1 MSNQIFSKIDGAIS
15 TLIGYIETGD
25 LALPDLQRPFV
36 WGNNKVRDLF
46 DSMYRG
52 YPIGYFLLWRNNSGE
67 KLTHIGSEDKMH
79 KIPNMLII
87 DGQQRLTALYSIIK
101 KQEVK
106 DKDYRFRRIKIAFN
120 PVLEEFRVADAAT
133 VKNKEYINDIS
144 EVFEGST
151 WQFITNYLAQYR
163 AYVIEITERY
173 KEIVKKVQDGIDL
186 KDAEY
191 IFCITRLNQIK
202 NPTDNITQLIAKLR
216 ERKAI
221 SLSENHK
228 ELFFDF
234 FEKPIE
240 INEDEISTR
249 INKLHSLT
257 NYPYQALEVSADID
271 EEVVAEIFTR
281 INSKGVSLNQA
292 DFILTLISVFWEEGR
307 TKINDFCKSS
317 KIVPDHSTKDS
328 PFNYIM
334 QPDAQDI
341 VRVIVGFGFK
351 RARMKDAYAI
361 LKGRDPE
368 TNKYST
374 ILREKQ
380 FDVFK
385 STLSDVIN
393 TTNWHALIRIIQGIG
408 YKSSGLIASKNSI
421 INSYIFYLIGKLHY
435 HIDYKELD
443 KLISRWFLM
452 SSLTSRYS
460 GSSESIMESDLNKI
474 KFCKDGE
481 EFKTALNNIIESTLT
496 NDFWNISLPN
506 DILVTSNTI
515 SPVASAFFAGLI
527 FNGTKALF
535 SERKVSDLYD
545 PSIKI
550 KKNSLDKHHIFPKE
564 YLKKQGIELTQINQ
578 IANLTYLE
586 YIDNIKISD
595 SEPNSY
601 FHEIKSKYY
610 AGKEIQLE
618 NALVEHG
625 IPLDFYDMEYSEFLI
640 ERRRKISMLIKEM
653 FDKISL

>member
-1 MSNQIFSKIDGAIS
+1 MSNQIFSKVDGAIA

-52 YPIGYFLLWRNNSGE
+52 YPIGYFLLWNNNTGE
-67 KLTHIGSEDKMH
+67 KLSHIGLDDKMH
-79 KIPNMLII
+79 KVPNMLII

-106 DKDYRFRRIKIAFN
+106 DKDYKFRRIKIAFN

-144 EVFEGST
+144 EVFASGT
-151 WQFITNYLAQYR
+151 WQFTNNYLIQYR
-163 AYVIEITERY
+163 EYVTELNEKYKAIIDEINIGT
-173 KEIVKKVQDGIDL
+173 DL

-202 NPTDNITQLIAKLR
+202 DASDNYTQLIASLKQ
-216 ERKAI
+216 RKATQ
-221 SLSENHK
+221 LSIDQK
-228 ELFFDF
+228 ELFISF

-240 INEDEISTR
+240 INEDEIGNR

-257 NYPYQALEVSADID
+257 NYPFQALQVSAEID

-292 DFILTLISVFWEEGR
+292 DFILTLISVFWEQGR
-307 TKINDFCKSS
+307 MQINDFCKSA
-317 KIVPDHSTKDS
+317 KIVPDLQTKDS
-328 PFNYIM
+328 PFNYII

-341 VRVIVGFGFK
+341 VRIIIGLGFK

-361 LKGRDPE
+361 LKGRDPD

-374 ILREKQ
+374 VLREKQ
-380 FDVFK
+380 FDIFK
-385 STLSDVIN
+385 ETLPDVIN
-393 TTNWHALIRIIQGIG
+393 TTNWHSLIKIIQGIG
-408 YKSSGLIASKNSI
+408 YKSSGLIASNNSI
-421 INSYIFYLIGKLHY
+421 VNSYILFLIGKLNY
-435 HIDYKELD
+435 KIDYKELD
-443 KLISRWFLM
+443 KLIARWFFM

-474 KFCKDGE
+474 KNSKDGE
-481 EFKTALNNIIESTLT
+481 EFKRTINNIIDSTLT
-496 NDFWNISLPN
+496 NDFWSISLPN

-515 SPVASAFFAGLI
+515 SPVANAFFASLI
-527 FNGTKALF
+527 YNGTKALF
-535 SERKVSDLYD
+535 SDRKISDLYD

-550 KKNSLDKHHIFPKE
+550 KKSSLDKHHIFPKE
-564 YLKKQGIELTQINQ
+564 YLKNQGVDLTLINQ

-595 SEPNSY
+595 TEPRTYYN
-601 FHEIKSKYY
+601 EIKTKYY
-610 AGKEIQLE
+610 SSKESFLDNSLE
-618 NALVEHG
+618 EHG
-625 IPLDFYDMEYSEFLI
+625 IPNGFYDMEYPVFLA
-640 ERRRKISMLIKEM
+640 ERRKKIAVMIKTM
-653 FDKISL
+653 FENI

>member
-1 MSNQIFSKIDGAIS
+1 MSNQIFSKIDGAIA

-52 YPIGYFLLWRNNSGE
+52 YPIGYFLLWKNSTGE
-67 KLTHIGSEDKMH
+67 KLTQIGIDDKMH

-106 DKDYRFRRIKIAFN
+106 DKEYIFKRIKIAFN

-133 VKNKEYINDIS
+133 IKNKEFINDIS
-144 EVFEGST
+144 DVFAVST
-151 WQFITNYLAQYR
+151 WHFITNYLAQYR
-163 AYVIEITERY
+163 TYVADITQKYKEITE
-173 KEIVKKVQDGIDL
+173 KIQAGIDL

-191 IFCITRLNQIK
+191 VFCITRLNQIK
-202 NPTDNITQLIAKLR
+202 DPNDSYTQLIASLR

-221 SLSENHK
+221 SLSENKK
-228 ELFFDF
+228 ELFVSF

-240 INEDEISTR
+240 INEEEISTR

-257 NYPYQALEVSADID
+257 SYPYQALEVSSDVD

-292 DFILTLISVFWEEGR
+292 DFILTLISVFWEDGR
-307 TKINDFCKSS
+307 TQINEFCKSS
-317 KIVPDHSTKDS
+317 KIVPDLWTKDS

-341 VRVIVGFGFK
+341 VRIIIGLGFK

-361 LKGRDPE
+361 LKGRDPD

-374 ILREKQ
+374 VLREKQ
-380 FDVFK
+380 FAVFK
-385 STLSDVIN
+385 DTLSDVIN
-393 TTNWHALIRIIQGIG
+393 TSNWHSLIKIIQSIG
-408 YKSSGLIASKNSI
+408 YKSSSLIASNNSI
-421 INSYIFYLIGKLHY
+421 INSYIFYLIGKLCY
-435 HIDYKELD
+435 KINYKELD
-443 KLISRWFLM
+443 RLIARWFFM

-474 KFCKDGE
+474 KTCNDGD
-481 EFKTALNNIIESTLT
+481 EFKHVINIIIDSTLT

-506 DILVTSNTI
+506 DLLVTSNTI
-515 SPVASAFFAGLI
+515 SPVANAFFASLI
-527 FNGTKALF
+527 YNDTKALF
-535 SERKVSDLYD
+535 SDRKISDLYD

-564 YLKKQGIELTQINQ
+564 YLKQKGVELTSINQ

-586 YIDNIKISD
+586 YVDNIKISD
-595 SEPNSY
+595 TEPRTY
-601 FHEIKSKYY
+601 FNEIKNKYFSSKLN
-610 AGKEIQLE
+610 ILE
-618 NALVEHG
+618 KALEEHG
-625 IPLDFYDMEYSEFLI
+625 IPKGFYEMDYLDFLT
-640 ERRRKISMLIKEM
+640 ERRKKIAVLIKEM
-653 FDKISL
+653 YDKI

>member
-1 MSNQIFSKIDGAIS
+1 MSNQIFSKIDGAIT

-52 YPIGYFLLWRNNSGE
+52 YPIGYFLLWRNNTGE
-67 KLTHIGSEDKMH
+67 KLTQIGKDDKMH
-79 KIPNMLII
+79 KVPNMLII

-106 DKDYRFRRIKIAFN
+106 DKDYKFRRIKIAFN

-133 VKNKEYINDIS
+133 IKNKEFINDIS

-151 WQFITNYLAQYR
+151 WQFITNYLTQYR
-163 AYVIEITERY
+163 TYVAEITERY
-173 KEIVKKVQDGIDL
+173 KEIISKIQSGTDL

-202 NPTDNITQLIAKLR
+202 DPSDNITQLIASLK

-221 SLSENHK
+221 SLPDYQK
-228 ELFFDF
+228 ELFLNF

-257 NYPYQALEVSADID
+257 NYPYQALEVSADVD
-271 EEVVAEIFTR
+271 EEIVAEIFTR

-307 TKINDFCKSS
+307 TLINDFCKNS
-317 KIVPDHSTKDS
+317 KIVPALTTKDS
-328 PFNYIM
+328 PFNYII

-341 VRVIVGFGFK
+341 VRVIVGLGFK

-361 LKGRDPE
+361 LKGRDPD

-385 STLSDVIN
+385 ATLSEVIN
-393 TTNWHALIRIIQGIG
+393 TTNWHSLVKIIQSIG
-408 YKSSGLIASKNSI
+408 YKSNGLIASNNSI

-435 HIDYKELD
+435 KIDYKELD
-443 KLISRWFLM
+443 KLIARWFFM

-474 KFCKDGE
+474 KSCKDGN
-481 EFKTALNNIIESTLT
+481 EFKLAINNIIDSTLT

-515 SPVASAFFAGLI
+515 SPVANAFFASLI
-527 FNGTKALF
+527 YNGTKALF
-535 SERKVSDLYD
+535 SDRKVSDLYD

-564 YLKKQGIELTQINQ
+564 YLKNLGIELTQINQ

-595 SEPNSY
+595 TEPKSY
-601 FHEIKSKYY
+601 YTEIKSKYY
-610 AGKEIQLE
+610 SGKETILE
-618 NALVEHG
+618 NSLKEHC
-625 IPLDFYDMEYSEFLI
+625 IPIDFYDMEYSVFLN
-640 ERRRKISMLIKEM
+640 ERRKKISLMIKEM
-653 FDKISL
+653 YSNI

>member
-1 MSNQIFSKIDGAIS
+1 MSNQIFSKIDGAIA

-52 YPIGYFLLWRNNSGE
+52 YPIGYFLLWRNNTGE
-67 KLTHIGSEDKMH
+67 KLTQIGKDDKMH
-79 KIPNMLII
+79 KVPNMLII

-106 DKDYRFRRIKIAFN
+106 DKDYKFRRIKIAFN
-120 PVLEEFRVADAAT
+120 PVLEEFRVSDAAT
-133 VKNKEYINDIS
+133 IKNKEFINDIS

-151 WQFITNYLAQYR
+151 WQFITNYLTQYR
-163 AYVIEITERY
+163 AYVAEITERY
-173 KEIVKKVQDGIDL
+173 KEIIDKIQSGTDL

-191 IFCITRLNQIK
+191 IFCITRLNQVK
-202 NPTDNITQLIAKLR
+202 DPADNITQLIASLR

-221 SLSENHK
+221 SLSENQK
-228 ELFFDF
+228 ELFLNF

-257 NYPYQALEVSADID
+257 NYPYQALEVSSEVD
-271 EEVVAEIFTR
+271 EEIVAEIFTR
-281 INSKGVSLNQA
+281 INSKGVTLNQA

-307 TKINDFCKSS
+307 MLINDFCKSS
-317 KIVPDHSTKDS
+317 KNVPDPSVKDS
-328 PFNYIM
+328 PFNYILK
-334 QPDAQDI
+334 PDAQDI
-341 VRVIVGFGFK
+341 VRMIVGLGFK

-361 LKGRDPE
+361 LKGRDPD

-380 FDVFK
+380 FEVFK
-385 STLSDVIN
+385 ETLSDVIN
-393 TTNWHALIRIIQGIG
+393 TTNWHSLIKIIQSIG
-408 YKSSGLIASKNSI
+408 YKSDGLIASKNSI

-435 HIDYKELD
+435 KIDYKELD
-443 KLISRWFLM
+443 RLIARWFFM

-474 KFCKDGE
+474 KSCKDGN
-481 EFKTALNNIIESTLT
+481 EFKLAINNIIDSTLT

-515 SPVASAFFAGLI
+515 SPVANAFFASLI
-527 FNGTKALF
+527 YNGTKALF

-564 YLKKQGIELTQINQ
+564 YLKNQGIELTQINQ

-586 YIDNIKISD
+586 YIDNIKISN
-595 SEPNSY
+595 SEPRSY
-601 FHEIKSKYY
+601 YNEIKSKYY
-610 AGKEIQLE
+610 LGKEFVLE
-618 NALVEHG
+618 NALKEHG
-625 IPLDFYDMEYSEFLI
+625 IPIDFYEMEYSVFLS
-640 ERRRKISMLIKEM
+640 ERRKKIAILIKDM
-653 FDKISL
+653 FSNI

>member
-1 MSNQIFSKIDGAIS
+1 MSNQIFSKIDGAIA

-67 KLTHIGSEDKMH
+67 KLTQIGTDDKMH
-79 KIPNMLII
+79 KVPNLLII

-101 KQEVK
+101 KKEVK

-133 VKNKEYINDIS
+133 IKNKEFINDIS
-144 EVFEGST
+144 DLFEGST
-151 WQFITNYLAQYR
+151 WQFITNYLSQYR
-163 AYVIEITERY
+163 TYVAEITEKY
-173 KEIVKKVQDGIDL
+173 KEIIGKIQAKTDL

-202 NPTDNITQLIAKLR
+202 DPEDNITQLIASLR

-221 SLSENHK
+221 SLPDNQK
-228 ELFFDF
+228 ELFFNF

-249 INKLHSLT
+249 INRLHSLT
-257 NYPYQALEVSADID
+257 NYPYQALEVSSDVD

-281 INSKGVSLNQA
+281 INSKGISLNQA
-292 DFILTLISVFWEEGR
+292 DFILTLISVFWEDGR
-307 TKINDFCKSS
+307 TQINDFCKNS
-317 KIVPDHSTKDS
+317 KIVPALSTKDS
-328 PFNYIM
+328 PFNYII

-341 VRVIVGFGFK
+341 VRIIVGLGFK
-351 RARMKDAYAI
+351 RAKMKDAYAI
-361 LKGRDPE
+361 LKGRDPD

-374 ILREKQ
+374 LLREKQ
-380 FDVFK
+380 FELFK
-385 STLSDVIN
+385 VTLTDVIN
-393 TTNWHALIRIIQGIG
+393 TTNWHTLIKIIQSIG

-435 HIDYKELD
+435 RIDYKELD
-443 KLISRWFLM
+443 RLIARWFFM

-474 KFCKDGE
+474 KSCKDGD
-481 EFKTALNNIIESTLT
+481 EFKLVLNNIIESTLT

-515 SPVASAFFAGLI
+515 SPVANAFFANLI
-527 FNGTKALF
+527 FNSTKALF

-595 SEPNSY
+595 VEPKSY
-601 FHEIKSKYY
+601 YNEIQNKYY
-610 AGKEIQLE
+610 AGKESVLE
-618 NALVEHG
+618 KALKEHC
-625 IPLDFYDMEYSEFLI
+625 IPIDFYDMEYPDFLR
-640 ERRRKISMLIKEM
+640 ERRKKMALLIKEM
-653 FDKISL
+653 YSNI

>member
-1 MSNQIFSKIDGAIS
+1 MNNQIFSRIDGAIE

-52 YPIGYFLLWRNNSGE
+52 YPIGYFLLWRNNTGE
-67 KLTHIGSEDKMH
+67 KLTHIGIDDKMH
-79 KIPNMLII
+79 KVPNMLII

-133 VKNKEYINDIS
+133 IKNKEFINDIS
-144 EVFEGST
+144 DVFEGST
-151 WQFITNYLAQYR
+151 WPFITNYLTQYR
-163 AYVIEITERY
+163 TYIAEITEKY
-173 KEIVKKVQDGIDL
+173 KEIIGKIQIGTGL

-202 NPTDNITQLIAKLR
+202 DPADNITQLIASLR

-221 SLSENHK
+221 SLPEKQK
-228 ELFFDF
+228 ELFLNF

-257 NYPYQALEVSADID
+257 NYPYQALEVSSDVD
-271 EEVVAEIFTR
+271 EEIVAEIFTR
-281 INSKGVSLNQA
+281 INSKGVSLNQT

-307 TKINDFCKSS
+307 TQINDFCKSS
-317 KIVPDHSTKDS
+317 KIVPDSTTKDS

-341 VRVIVGFGFK
+341 VRVIVGLGFK

-361 LKGRDPE
+361 LKGRDPD

-380 FDVFK
+380 FEVFK
-385 STLSDVIN
+385 ATLSDVIN
-393 TTNWHALIRIIQGIG
+393 TTNWHSIIKIIQSIG
-408 YKSSGLIASKNSI
+408 YKSSGLIASGNAV
-421 INSYIFYLIGKLHY
+421 INSYIFYLIGKLHLK
-435 HIDYKELD
+435 IDYKELD
-443 KLISRWFLM
+443 RLIARWFFM

-481 EFKTALNNIIESTLT
+481 EFKVVINNIIESTLT

-515 SPVASAFFAGLI
+515 SPVANAFFASLI
-527 FNGTKALF
+527 YNGTKALF

-564 YLKKQGIELTQINQ
+564 YLKSKSIELTQINQ

-586 YIDNIKISD
+586 YLDNIKISD
-595 SEPNSY
+595 TEPKSY
-601 FHEIKSKYY
+601 YNEIKSKYY
-610 AGKEIQLE
+610 SGKEFVLE
-618 NALVEHG
+618 NALKEHC
-625 IPLDFYDMEYSEFLI
+625 IPTDFYEMEYSEFLTK
-640 ERRRKISMLIKEM
+640 RRKKMAILIREM
-653 FDKISL
+653 YNNI

>member
-1 MSNQIFSKIDGAIS
+1 MSNQIFSKIDGAIA

-52 YPIGYFLLWRNNSGE
+52 YPIGYFLLWRNNTGE
-67 KLTHIGSEDKMH
+67 KLTHIGIEDKMH
-79 KIPNMLII
+79 KVPSLLII
-87 DGQQRLTALYSIIK
+87 DGQQRLTALFSIIK

-106 DKDYRFRRIKIAFN
+106 DKNYRLRRIKIAFN

-133 VKNKEYINDIS
+133 IKNKEYINDVS
-144 EVFEGST
+144 DVFEGST
-151 WQFITNYLAQYR
+151 WKFITDYLTQYR
-163 AYVIEITERY
+163 TYVAEITDKY
-173 KEIVKKVQDGIDL
+173 KEIIGKIQAGTDL

-202 NPTDNITQLIAKLR
+202 DPADDITQLIASLR
-216 ERKAI
+216 ERKAL
-221 SLSENHK
+221 SLPDHQK
-228 ELFFDF
+228 ELFLNF

-257 NYPYQALEVSADID
+257 NYPYQALEVSSDVD
-271 EEVVAEIFTR
+271 EEIVAEIFTR

-307 TKINDFCKSS
+307 TLINDFCKNS
-317 KIVPDHSTKDS
+317 KIVPALTAKDS
-328 PFNYIM
+328 PFNYII

-341 VRVIVGFGFK
+341 VRMIVGLGFK

-361 LKGRDPE
+361 LKGRDPD

-374 ILREKQ
+374 LLREKQ
-380 FDVFK
+380 FEVFK
-385 STLSDVIN
+385 VTLSDVIN
-393 TTNWHALIRIIQGIG
+393 SGNWHSLIKIIQSIG

-421 INSYIFYLIGKLHY
+421 INSYILFLIGKLHY
-435 HIDYKELD
+435 KIDYKDLD
-443 KLISRWFLM
+443 KLIARWFFM

-474 KFCKDGE
+474 KSCKNGE
-481 EFKTALNNIIESTLT
+481 EFKLAISNIIESTLT
-496 NDFWNISLPN
+496 NDFWYISLPN

-515 SPVASAFFAGLI
+515 SPVANTFFASLI
-527 FNGTKALF
+527 YNGTKALF

-550 KKNSLDKHHIFPKE
+550 KKNALDKHHIFPKE

-595 SEPNSY
+595 TEPKSY
-601 FHEIKSKYY
+601 YNEIKSKYY
-610 AGKEIQLE
+610 SGKETVLE
-618 NALVEHG
+618 NALKEHC
-625 IPLDFYDMEYSEFLI
+625 IPIDFYDMEYSTFLN
-640 ERRRKISMLIKEM
+640 ERRKKIASLIKEM
-653 FDKISL
+653 YSNI

>member
-1 MSNQIFSKIDGAIS
+1 M
-15 TLIGYIETGD
+15 
-25 LALPDLQRPFV
+25 
-36 WGNNKVRDLF
+36 
-46 DSMYRG
+46 
-52 YPIGYFLLWRNNSGE
+52 
-67 KLTHIGSEDKMH
+67 
-79 KIPNMLII
+79 
-87 DGQQRLTALYSIIK
+87 
-101 KQEVK
+101 
-106 DKDYRFRRIKIAFN
+106 
-120 PVLEEFRVADAAT
+120 
-133 VKNKEYINDIS
+133 
-144 EVFEGST
+144 
-151 WQFITNYLAQYR
+151 
-163 AYVIEITERY
+163 
-173 KEIVKKVQDGIDL
+173 

-202 NPTDNITQLIAKLR
+202 DPADNITQLIASLR

-221 SLSENHK
+221 SLPDAPKN
-228 ELFFDF
+228 LFLNF

-257 NYPYQALEVSADID
+257 NYPYQALEVSADVD

-307 TKINDFCKSS
+307 TQINEFCKSS
-317 KIVPDHSTKDS
+317 KIVPELTTKDS

-341 VRVIVGFGFK
+341 VRIIVGLGFK

-361 LKGRDPE
+361 LKGRDPD

-380 FDVFK
+380 FDVFRA
-385 STLSDVIN
+385 TLTDVIN
-393 TTNWHALIRIIQGIG
+393 TTNWHSLIKIIQSIG
-408 YKSSGLIASKNSI
+408 YKSSGLIASDNSV
-421 INSYIFYLIGKLHY
+421 INSYILYLIGKLHY
-435 HIDYKELD
+435 RIDYKELD
-443 KLISRWFLM
+443 RLIARWFFM

-481 EFKTALNNIIESTLT
+481 EFKIVINNIIESTLT

-515 SPVASAFFAGLI
+515 SPVANAFFASLI
-527 FNGTKALF
+527 YHGTKALF

-550 KKNSLDKHHIFPKE
+550 KKSSLDKHHIFPKE
-564 YLKKQGIELTQINQ
+564 FLKKQGVELTQINQ

-595 SEPNSY
+595 SEPKSY
-601 FHEIKSKYY
+601 YNEIKSKYY
-610 AGKEIQLE
+610 SGKESVLE
-618 NALVEHG
+618 NALKEHG
-625 IPLDFYDMEYSEFLI
+625 VPIDFYEMEYSVFLT
-640 ERRRKISMLIKEM
+640 ERRKKIAILIKEM
-653 FDKISL
+653 YSNI

>member
-1 MSNQIFSKIDGAIS
+1 MSNQIFSKIDGAIA

-36 WGNNKVRDLF
+36 WGNNRVRDLF

-52 YPIGYFLLWRNNSGE
+52 YPIGYFLLWKNNTGE
-67 KLTHIGSEDKMH
+67 KLTPIGIDDKIH
-79 KIPNMLII
+79 KVPYLLII

-101 KQEVK
+101 KKEVK
-106 DKDYRFRRIKIAFN
+106 DKDYRLRRIKIAFN

-133 VKNKEYINDIS
+133 VKNKEFINDIS
-144 EVFEGST
+144 ELFASST
-151 WQFITNYLAQYR
+151 WPFITNYLAQYR
-163 AYVIEITERY
+163 VYIGEIKDKY
-173 KEIVKKVQDGIDL
+173 KEIIGKIQAGIDL

-202 NPTDNITQLIAKLR
+202 DPTDNFTQLIASLR

-221 SLSENHK
+221 SLPENQK
-228 ELFFDF
+228 ELFVSF

-257 NYPYQALEVSADID
+257 NYPYQALEVSSDVG

-307 TKINDFCKSS
+307 MQINDFCKSA
-317 KIVPDHSTKDS
+317 KIVPNSATKDS

-341 VRVIVGFGFK
+341 VRIIIGLGFK
-351 RARMKDAYAI
+351 RSRMKDAYAI
-361 LKGRDPE
+361 LKGRDPD

-374 ILREKQ
+374 VLREKQ

-385 STLSDVIN
+385 ATLSDVIN
-393 TTNWHALIRIIQGIG
+393 TSNWHSLIKIIQSIG
-408 YKSSGLIASKNSI
+408 YKSSGLIASGNSI
-421 INSYIFYLIGKLHY
+421 INSYIFYLIGKLNY
-435 HIDYKELD
+435 KIDYKELD
-443 KLISRWFLM
+443 MLIARWFFM

-474 KFCKDGE
+474 KSCKDGE
-481 EFKTALNNIIESTLT
+481 EFKFVINNILDSTLT
-496 NDFWNISLPN
+496 NDFWDISLPN

-515 SPVASAFFAGLI
+515 SPVANAFFASLI
-527 FNGTKALF
+527 YNGRKALF
-535 SERKVSDLYD
+535 SDRKVSDLYD

-595 SEPNSY
+595 SEPKSY
-601 FHEIKSKYY
+601 YTEIKSKYY
-610 AGKEIQLE
+610 SNKELILE
-618 NALVEHG
+618 NALKEHG
-625 IPLDFYDMEYSEFLI
+625 IPEDFYEMEYSVFLT
-640 ERRRKISMLIKEM
+640 ERRKKIAMLIKEM
-653 FDKISL
+653 YSNI

>member
-1 MSNQIFSKIDGAIS
+1 MSNQIFSKIDGAIA

-52 YPIGYFLLWRNNSGE
+52 YPIGYFLLWRNNTGE
-67 KLTHIGSEDKMH
+67 KLTQIGIDDKIH
-79 KIPNMLII
+79 KVPNLLII

-106 DKDYRFRRIKIAFN
+106 DKKYRFRRIKIAFN
-120 PVLEEFRVADAAT
+120 PVLEEFRVADAAS
-133 VKNKEYINDIS
+133 VKNKEFINDIS
-144 EVFEGST
+144 DVFASGT
-151 WQFITNYLAQYR
+151 YQFINNYLTQYR
-163 AYVIEITERY
+163 EYVGEISKKY
-173 KEIVKKVQDGIDL
+173 KEIIEKIQANIDF
-186 KDAEY
+186 KNAEY

-202 NPTDNITQLIAKLR
+202 DPTDNITQLIASLR

-221 SLSENHK
+221 SLPDTQKN
-228 ELFFDF
+228 LFLNF
-234 FEKPIE
+234 FEKTIE

-257 NYPYQALEVSADID
+257 NYPYQALEVSSDVD

-281 INSKGVSLNQA
+281 INSKGVTLNQA
-292 DFILTLISVFWEEGR
+292 DFILTLVSVFWEEGR
-307 TKINDFCKSS
+307 KQINDFCKSA
-317 KIVPDHSTKDS
+317 KVVPDLTIKDS

-334 QPDAQDI
+334 QPDAQHI
-341 VRVIVGFGFK
+341 VRIIVGLGFK

-361 LKGRDPE
+361 LKGRDPD

-385 STLSDVIN
+385 ATLSEVIN
-393 TTNWHALIRIIQGIG
+393 TSNWHSLIKIIQSIG
-408 YKSSGLIASKNSI
+408 YKSTGLIASDNSI

-435 HIDYKELD
+435 KIDYKELD
-443 KLISRWFLM
+443 RLIARWFFM

-481 EFKTALNNIIESTLT
+481 EFKLVINNIIDSSLT

-515 SPVASAFFAGLI
+515 SPVANAFFASLI
-527 FNGTKALF
+527 YNGTKALF
-535 SERKVSDLYD
+535 SDRKVSDLYD

-595 SEPNSY
+595 SEPRSY
-601 FHEIKSKYY
+601 YNEIKSKYY
-610 AGKEIQLE
+610 SGKEFVLE
-618 NALVEHG
+618 NTLKEHG
-625 IPLDFYDMEYSEFLI
+625 VPINFYEMEYSVFLT
-640 ERRRKISMLIKEM
+640 ERRKKIAILIKEM
-653 FDKISL
+653 YSNI

>member
-1 MSNQIFSKIDGAIS
+1 MSSQIFSKIDGAIA
-15 TLIGYIETGD
+15 TLISYIETGD

-52 YPIGYFLLWRNNSGE
+52 YPIGYFLLWKNNTGE
-67 KLTHIGSEDKMH
+67 KLTHIGIDDKIH
-79 KIPNMLII
+79 KVPNMLII

-133 VKNKEYINDIS
+133 VKNKEFINDIS
-144 EVFEGST
+144 DVFASST
-151 WQFITNYLAQYR
+151 YHFITNYLAQYR
-163 AYVIEITERY
+163 TYVEDSTEKY
-173 KEIVKKVQDGIDL
+173 KEIIAKIQACIDL

-202 NPTDNITQLIAKLR
+202 DAPENYTQLIASLKQ
-216 ERKAI
+216 RKAI
-221 SLSENHK
+221 SLPEIQK
-228 ELFFDF
+228 ELFIDF

-240 INEDEISTR
+240 INEDEISSR
-249 INKLHSLT
+249 ISKLYSLT
-257 NYPYQALEVSADID
+257 NYPYQALEVQADID

-307 TKINDFCKSS
+307 TQINDFCKSS
-317 KIVPDHSTKDS
+317 KVVPDITIKDS

-341 VRVIVGFGFK
+341 VRVIIGLGFK

-361 LKGRDPE
+361 LKGRDPD

-374 ILREKQ
+374 VLREKQ

-385 STLSDVIN
+385 VTLSDVIN
-393 TTNWHALIRIIQGIG
+393 TTNWYSIIKIIQSLG
-408 YKSSGLIASKNSI
+408 YKSAGLIASKNSI
-421 INSYIFYLIGKLHY
+421 INSYILYLIGKLNFK
-435 HIDYKELD
+435 IDYKELD
-443 KLISRWFLM
+443 RLVARWFFM

-474 KFCKDGE
+474 KSCKDGE
-481 EFKTALNNIIESTLT
+481 EFKHVINNIIESTLT

-506 DILVTSNTI
+506 DLLVTSNTI
-515 SPVASAFFAGLI
+515 SPVANAFFASLI
-527 FNGTKALF
+527 YNGTKALF
-535 SERKVSDLYD
+535 SDRKISDLYD

-550 KKNSLDKHHIFPKE
+550 KKSSLDKHHIFPKE
-564 YLKKQGIELTQINQ
+564 YLKKQGVELTLINQ

-586 YIDNIKISD
+586 YLDNIKVSD
-595 SEPNSY
+595 SEPRTYYNQ
-601 FHEIKSKYY
+601 IKNKYY
-610 AGKEIQLE
+610 SAKEVILE
-618 NALVEHG
+618 NALTEHG
-625 IPLDFYDMEYSEFLI
+625 IPNEFYEMEYSIFLT
-640 ERRRKISMLIKEM
+640 ERRKKIALMIKTM
-653 FDKISL
+653 YNNI

>member
-1 MSNQIFSKIDGAIS
+1 MSNQIFSKIDGAIA
-15 TLIGYIETGD
+15 TLIGYIENGD
-25 LALPDLQRPFV
+25 LALPDLQRPYV

-52 YPIGYFLLWRNNSGE
+52 YPIGYFLLWKNNTGE
-67 KLTHIGSEDKMH
+67 KLTQIGIDNKMH

-120 PVLEEFRVADAAT
+120 PVMEEFRVADAAT
-133 VKNKEYINDIS
+133 VKNKEFINDIS
-144 EVFEGST
+144 DVFGSSA
-151 WQFITNYLAQYR
+151 WQFTNNYLAQYHE
-163 AYVIEITERY
+163 YVGEITEKY
-173 KEIVKKVQDGIDL
+173 KEIIEKIQAGIDL

-202 NPTDNITQLIAKLR
+202 DPNDNYTQLIASLR

-221 SLSENHK
+221 SLPENQK
-228 ELFFDF
+228 ELFISF
-234 FEKPIE
+234 FGKPIE
-240 INEDEISTR
+240 INKDEIGTR
-249 INKLHSLT
+249 ISRLHSLT
-257 NYPYQALEVSADID
+257 NYPYQALEVSSEVD
-271 EEVVAEIFTR
+271 EEIVAEIFTR

-307 TKINDFCKSS
+307 TQINDFCKNA
-317 KIVPDHSTKDS
+317 KIVPDLTTKDS

-341 VRVIVGFGFK
+341 VRIIVGLGFK
-351 RARMKDAYAI
+351 RAKMKDAYAI
-361 LKGRDPE
+361 LKGRDPD

-374 ILREKQ
+374 VLREKQ
-380 FDVFK
+380 FEVFK
-385 STLSDVIN
+385 VTLSEVIN
-393 TTNWHALIRIIQGIG
+393 TTNWHSLLKIIQSIG
-408 YKSSGLIASKNSI
+408 YKSSGLIASGNSI
-421 INSYIFYLIGKLHY
+421 INSYIFYLIGKLNFK
-435 HIDYKELD
+435 IDYKELD
-443 KLISRWFLM
+443 RLIARWFFM

-474 KFCKDGE
+474 KLCKDGE
-481 EFKTALNNIIESTLT
+481 EFKRVINNIIDSTLT
-496 NDFWNISLPN
+496 TDFWNISLPN

-515 SPVASAFFAGLI
+515 SPVANAFFASLI
-527 FNGTKALF
+527 YNGTKALF

-550 KKNSLDKHHIFPKE
+550 KKSSLDKHHIFPKE

-595 SEPNSY
+595 SEPRSY
-601 FHEIKSKYY
+601 YNEIKSKYY
-610 AGKEIQLE
+610 STKEFVLE
-618 NALVEHG
+618 NALKEHG
-625 IPLDFYDMEYSEFLI
+625 IPNDFYEMEYSEFLT
-640 ERRRKISMLIKEM
+640 ERQKKISMLLKEM
-653 FDKISL
+653 YLNI

>member
-1 MSNQIFSKIDGAIS
+1 MSNQIFSKIDGAIA

-52 YPIGYFLLWRNNSGE
+52 YPIGYFLLWKNNTGE
-67 KLTHIGSEDKMH
+67 KLSQIGFDDKIH
-79 KIPNMLII
+79 KVPNMLII

-106 DKDYRFRRIKIAFN
+106 DKDYNFRRIKIAFN

-133 VKNKEYINDIS
+133 VKNKEFINDIS
-144 EVFEGST
+144 DVFASGT
-151 WQFITNYLAQYR
+151 WQFITNYLRQYHT
-163 AYVIEITERY
+163 YVAEITEKY
-173 KEIVKKVQDGIDL
+173 KEIIEKINSGIDL

-191 IFCITRLNQIK
+191 VFCITRLNQIK
-202 NPTDNITQLIAKLR
+202 DPTDNYTQLVASLR

-221 SLSENHK
+221 SLPEGQK
-228 ELFFDF
+228 DLFINF
-234 FEKPIE
+234 FETPIE
-240 INEDEISTR
+240 INEDEISSR

-257 NYPYQALEVSADID
+257 HYPYQALEVASDVD

-307 TKINDFCKSS
+307 TQINEFCKSS
-317 KIVPDHSTKDS
+317 KVVPDNNTKDS

-341 VRVIVGFGFK
+341 VRIIVGLGFK

-361 LKGRDPE
+361 LKGRDPD

-374 ILREKQ
+374 LLREKQ
-380 FDVFK
+380 FDIFK
-385 STLSDVIN
+385 ITLKDVIN
-393 TTNWHALIRIIQGIG
+393 TTNWHSLIKIIQGLG
-408 YKSSGLIASKNSI
+408 YKSKSLIASDNSV
-421 INSYIFYLIGKLHY
+421 INAYIFYLIGKLHY
-435 HIDYKELD
+435 KIDYKELD
-443 KLISRWFLM
+443 KLIARWFFM

-474 KFCKDGE
+474 KSCKDGE
-481 EFKTALNNIIESTLT
+481 EFKFMINNIIVSTLT

-515 SPVASAFFAGLI
+515 SPVANAFFASLI
-527 FNGTKALF
+527 YNGTKALF
-535 SERKVSDLYD
+535 SERRISDLYD

-564 YLKKQGIELTQINQ
+564 HLRRQGIDLTQINQ

-586 YIDNIKISD
+586 YIDNIKIAD
-595 SEPNSY
+595 LEPKSY
-601 FHEIKSKYY
+601 YNEIKNKYY
-610 AGKEIQLE
+610 PGKELVLE
-618 NALVEHG
+618 NSLKEHG
-625 IPLDFYDMEYSEFLI
+625 IPIDFYEMGYSEFLI
-640 ERRRKISMLIKEM
+640 VRRNKLADLIKEM
-653 FDKISL
+653 YYKI

>member
-1 MSNQIFSKIDGAIS
+1 MSNQIFSKIDGAIA

-52 YPIGYFLLWRNNSGE
+52 YPIGYFLLWRNNTGE
-67 KLTHIGSEDKMH
+67 KLTHIGIDDKMH
-79 KIPNMLII
+79 KVPNMLII

-133 VKNKEYINDIS
+133 VKNKEFINDIS
-144 EVFEGST
+144 DVFEGST
-151 WQFITNYLAQYR
+151 WQFITNYLTQYR
-163 AYVIEITERY
+163 AYVVEITEKY
-173 KEIVKKVQDGIDL
+173 KEIIVKIQAGIDL

-191 IFCITRLNQIK
+191 IFCVTRLNQIK
-202 NPTDNITQLIAKLR
+202 DPADDITQLIASLR

-221 SLSENHK
+221 SLPENQK
-228 ELFFDF
+228 ELFFNF
-234 FEKPIE
+234 FEKPSE
-240 INEDEISTR
+240 INENEISTR
-249 INKLHSLT
+249 INKLHALT
-257 NYPYQALEVSADID
+257 NYPYQALEVSSEVD

-307 TKINDFCKSS
+307 THINNFCKSA
-317 KIVPDHSTKDS
+317 KIVPDLTTKDS

-341 VRVIVGFGFK
+341 VRIIVGLGFK
-351 RARMKDAYAI
+351 RAKMKDAYAI
-361 LKGRDPE
+361 LKGRDPD

-374 ILREKQ
+374 VLRERQ
-380 FDVFK
+380 FEVFK
-385 STLSDVIN
+385 ATLSDVIN
-393 TTNWHALIRIIQGIG
+393 TTNWHSLIKIIQSIG
-408 YKSSGLIASKNSI
+408 YKSSGLIASGNSI
-421 INSYIFYLIGKLHY
+421 INSYIFYLIGKLNFR
-435 HIDYKELD
+435 IDYKELD
-443 KLISRWFLM
+443 RLIARWFFM

-474 KFCKDGE
+474 KFCKHGE
-481 EFKTALNNIIESTLT
+481 EFKVVINNIIESTLT

-515 SPVASAFFAGLI
+515 SPVANAFFASLI
-527 FNGTKALF
+527 YNGTKALF

-564 YLKKQGIELTQINQ
+564 FLKKQGVELTQINQ

-595 SEPNSY
+595 SEPKSY
-601 FHEIKSKYY
+601 YNEIKSKYY
-610 AGKEIQLE
+610 AGKEHVLE
-618 NALVEHG
+618 NALKEHG
-625 IPLDFYDMEYSEFLI
+625 VPNDFYEMEYSVFLT
-640 ERRRKISMLIKEM
+640 ERRKKIAMMIKEM
-653 FDKISL
+653 YSNI

>member
-1 MSNQIFSKIDGAIS
+1 MRNQIFSEITGAIS

-52 YPIGYFLLWRNNSGE
+52 YPIGYFLFWRNNTGE
-67 KLTHIGSEDKMH
+67 KLTQIGKDDKMH
-79 KIPNMLII
+79 KIPNLLII

-106 DKDYRFRRIKIAFN
+106 DKDYKFRRIKIAFN

-133 VKNKEYINDIS
+133 IKNKEYINDIS
-144 EVFEGST
+144 DVFEGST
-151 WQFITNYLAQYR
+151 WHFITNYLSHYR
-163 AYVIEITERY
+163 SYVTEIMDKY
-173 KEIVKKVQDGIDL
+173 KEIIGKIQSGTNL

-191 IFCITRLNQIK
+191 VFCITRLNQIK
-202 NPTDNITQLIAKLR
+202 DPSENLTQLIASLR

-221 SLSENHK
+221 SLPEYQK
-228 ELFFDF
+228 ELFLNF

-257 NYPYQALEVSADID
+257 NYPYQALEVSADVD

-307 TKINDFCKSS
+307 TLINDFCKNS
-317 KIVPDHSTKDS
+317 KIVPALTTKDS
-328 PFNYIM
+328 PFNYII

-341 VRVIVGFGFK
+341 VRVIVGLGFK

-361 LKGRDPE
+361 LKGRDPD

-380 FDVFK
+380 FDVFNA
-385 STLSDVIN
+385 TLKDVIN
-393 TTNWHALIRIIQGIG
+393 TTNWHSLIKILQSIG
-408 YKSSGLIASKNSI
+408 YKSKSLIVSGNSV
-421 INSYIFYLIGKLHY
+421 INSYIFYLIGKLQY
-435 HIDYKELD
+435 QIDYKELD
-443 KLISRWFLM
+443 RLIARWFFM

-474 KFCKDGE
+474 KFCKDGN
-481 EFKTALNNIIESTLT
+481 EFIIAINNIIDSTLT

-515 SPVASAFFAGLI
+515 SPVANAFFASLI
-527 FNGTKALF
+527 YKGTKALF
-535 SERKVSDLYD
+535 SERKISDLYD

-550 KKNSLDKHHIFPKE
+550 KKSSLDKHHIFPKE
-564 YLKKQGIELTQINQ
+564 YLKNQGIELTQINQ

-595 SEPNSY
+595 TEPKSY
-601 FHEIKSKYY
+601 YTEIKNKYY
-610 AGKEIQLE
+610 FGREYILE
-618 NALVEHG
+618 NALNEHC
-625 IPLDFYDMEYSEFLI
+625 IPIDFYNMEYSVFLI
-640 ERRRKISMLIKEM
+640 ERRKKMALMIKEM
-653 FDKISL
+653 YYNI